1 MEKVTFA
8 REPLK
13 YLYISLL
20 GFKKKHFHF
29 YLFKFYVKIGLDSK
43 GLLYKNCLFQIV
55 QDISN
60 DQNSKVVDQG
70 QVTETG
76 KPVPQE
82 AATPQRPI
90 FKIFFT
96 IYVNMYSMEFF
107 FDQ

>member
-1 MEKVTFA
+1 
-8 REPLK
+8 
-13 YLYISLL
+13 
-20 GFKKKHFHF
+20 
-29 YLFKFYVKIGLDSK
+29 
-43 GLLYKNCLFQIV
+43 V

-90 FKIFFT
+90 FKIFFP

>member
-1 MEKVTFA
+1 
-8 REPLK
+8 
-13 YLYISLL
+13 
-20 GFKKKHFHF
+20 
-29 YLFKFYVKIGLDSK
+29 
-43 GLLYKNCLFQIV
+43 V
-55 QDISN
+55 QDIPN
-60 DQNSKVVDQG
+60 EQNSKVVDQG